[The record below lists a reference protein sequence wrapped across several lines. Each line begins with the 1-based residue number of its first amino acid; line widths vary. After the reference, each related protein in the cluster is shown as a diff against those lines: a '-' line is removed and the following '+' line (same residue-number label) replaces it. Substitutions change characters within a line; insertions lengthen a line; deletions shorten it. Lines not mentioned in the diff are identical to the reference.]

1 MNLDDESR
9 RSQLDGAD
17 MLGLIDRLPEDLEA
31 AWGRAGSLPLPRG
44 ASPRHVVLAGMGGS
58 AIGADLAVAFAR
70 HSSRA
75 SLTVWRDYGLP
86 GWVGKEDLVVVSSH
100 SGNTEESLT
109 AFEAAGKLGADRLAF
124 TTGGTLGKQA
134 ELAGVPVWP
143 VEHPGPPR
151 AAVASS
157 FAYTL
162 RMLERLGLAS
172 DFSQDVASALKAMRS
187 QRERLTAAHPV
198 TRNPAKRMA
207 GQLMDRWPLFF
218 GAGVLAPV
226 ARRWRSQVNELAK
239 APAQFE
245 EIPEAD
251 HNVVAGT
258 GGPEALLGKTMAVF
272 LRASLDRPSLTR
284 RVEATRHVLMVEGFN
299 TDLIDGEGENLL
311 AQQWTCLHYGD
322 YAAYYLAVA
331 YGLDPTPIPAIESLK
346 DDLRASGG

>member
-9 RSQLDGAD
+9 RSQLDPGD
-17 MLGLIDRLPEDLEA
+17 MLGLVDRLPEDLET
-31 AWGRAGSLPLPRG
+31 AWGRAGSLPMPK
-44 ASPRHVVLAGMGGS
+44 SDPPRHVVLAGMGGS

-70 HSSRA
+70 HSSPA

-86 GWVGKEDLVVVSSH
+86 AWVGKQTLVVVSSH

-109 AFEAAGKLGADRLAF
+109 AFESAGRLGADRVAF
-124 TTGGTLGKQA
+124 TTGGVLGSQA
-134 ELAGVPVWP
+134 EDAGVPVWP

-151 AAVASS
+151 AAVATS
-157 FAYTL
+157 FAYSMRL
-162 RMLERLGLAS
+162 LERLGLVP
-172 DFSQDVASALKAMRS
+172 DHGRDLASAVTAMRS
-187 QRERLTAAHPV
+187 QRERLASASPV

-207 GQLMDRWPLFF
+207 GQLIDRWPLFF

-258 GGPEALLGKTMAVF
+258 AGPESLLGKTMAVF
-272 LRASLDRPSLTR
+272 LRASLDQPSLTR

-299 TDLIDGEGENLL
+299 TDLIDGEGESLL
-311 AQQWTCLHYGD
+311 GQQWTCLHYGD
-322 YAAYYLAVA
+322 YAAYYLAIA
-331 YGLDPTPIPAIESLK
+331 YGIDPTPIPAIENLK
-346 DDLRASGG
+346 DELRRSDG